1 MFVVAGPKASLG
13 GKEGT
18 EKRPAIFLDRDGVLC
33 VEKGYVTRIEELEL
47 FPYVK
52 HCIWQLHQKGFLA
65 VCVTN
70 QSAVARGMMPE
81 GMLLEMNEYLCRET
95 GIDDVFYC
103 PHYPGVAGRYG
114 ITCSCRKPETGM
126 VDRAVEKY
134 GIDRSA
140 SYLVGDRA
148 SDLLCGQRAGLRTV
162 LLESGFGTVR
172 LEQQVAADFVYYNL
186 KEFVDKMKFC

>member
-1 MFVVAGPKASLG
+1 MPVGAETAPIWKGQGRS
-13 GKEGT
+13 GKQ
-18 EKRPAIFLDRDGVLC
+18 AAVFLDRDGVLC
-33 VEKGYVTRIEELEL
+33 AEKGYVTQVGELEI

-52 HCIWQLHQKGFLA
+52 GCIGQLHQMGFLA
-65 VCVTN
+65 VCITN

-81 GMLLEMNEYLCRET
+81 RALVEMNRYLCRET

-114 ITCSCRKPETGM
+114 IVCTCRKPGTGM

-134 GIDRSA
+134 GIDRGA

-148 SDLLCGQRAGLRTV
+148 SDILCGQRAGLRTV
-162 LLESGFGTVR
+162 LLESGYGTAG
-172 LEQQVAADFVYYNL
+172 LEQQVAADFVYNDL
-186 KEFVDKMKFC
+186 AEFVKKMMA